1 MDDGGEVDLRS
12 SFKRHLVKMKISN
25 SIAYDSRNLA
35 VARIA
40 FPRPVDAQSTEI
52 RVVRNV
58 ASFTQAFQRLYPP
71 RESARGCA
79 RGAGRGGRAR
89 AGICISPL
97 HDIALRHCSET
108 QTETSDTHQ
117 ATHRPVASCAPRLD
131 ERRGAAAVERLA
143 AGGGGGPRARDSHG
157 LSAPPRTAPCS
168 AGCRCT
174 QGRARTRRQRRRGS
188 RS

>member
-25 SIAYDSRNLA
+25 SILGISRS
-35 VARIA
+35 RGS
-40 FPRPVDAQSTEI
+40 RSH
-52 RVVRNV
+52 VRSMHSPQRSESSAMWP
-58 ASFTQAFQRLYPP
+58 ASHRRSSFH
-71 RESARGCA
+71 RERALGAA

-97 HDIALRHCSET
+97 HIALRHCSET